1 MIKVTR
7 IGNRQIR
14 KEKNNFFANK
24 AEGSTNVPV
33 FLEPSRYV
41 LHPESSQDASPEL
54 KTNTN
59 Q

>member
-14 KEKNNFFANK
+14 KEKEIFANK
-24 AEGSTNVPV
+24 VEGSTNIPV

-41 LHPESSQDASPEL
+41 PHPESSQDASPEL

>member
-14 KEKNNFFANK
+14 KEKFFANNV
-24 AEGSTNVPV
+24 EGSTNIPV
-33 FLEPSRYV
+33 FLEPSHYV
-41 LHPESSQDASPEL
+41 PHPESSQDASPEL
-54 KTNTN
+54 KTNAN